1 MLDLSDI
8 VRLPRSERA
17 AALARAVPEA
27 AVSAKHVDAAIPA
40 SQVDAAISASQADAA
55 EGVAPWASG
64 GRRSALDRL
73 ASIDPVDYGR
83 TRNHTGGAV
92 TRLSPWLRHGVLS
105 LAEVRDAALACV
117 KRPEDAVKLISELG
131 WRDYWQQ
138 VYASLGDQIRKPIEP
153 PAHKSR
159 LPQVDQMP
167 ADVLAAQTGMHC
179 IDAFVRQLH
188 QTGWLHN
195 HQRMWLASWLVHARG
210 VRWQAGADWFLTH
223 LLDGDPASNHLSW
236 QWVAGTFSAKPYIF
250 NRENLESFT
259 GGSHCQPCGLRGS
272 CDVEGSYESLADR
285 WFASGGPVSRE
296 PLRIRPREDRFTE
309 SPQPPA
315 QQSAEPPAQPLVWLT
330 LDSVAATSPA
340 ATAHPQAPRLFVID
354 PEWISQERP
363 SLNRLIFL
371 FECLAD
377 IPGVEVVLG
386 DPHAAVPARARAHGC
401 ERIVMTETPCP
412 RIRRAV
418 AAIESASADLSDGRK
433 PLPVAVVPWPQF
445 CDRSRVRDLG
455 RFSRYWREVEH
466 SAMRPTETDQR

>member
-1 MLDLSDI
+1 MTDLSSILSLPPIERGAAITRTIPACGSTADARVNASDI
-8 VRLPRSERA
+8 DWKGGRA
-17 AALARAVPEA
+17 AALE
-27 AVSAKHVDAAIPA
+27 
-40 SQVDAAISASQADAA
+40 
-55 EGVAPWASG
+55 
-64 GRRSALDRL
+64 RL
-73 ASIDPVDYGR
+73 AAIDPVDYAR
-83 TRNHTGGAV
+83 TRNHVGGAV

-105 LAEVRDAALACV
+105 LAEVRDAALAHV
-117 KRPEDAVKLISELG
+117 KRPADAAKLISELG

-138 VYASLGDQIRKPIEP
+138 VYASLGDRIRKPIEP

-159 LPQVDQMP
+159 LKQVDQMP

-309 SPQPPA
+309 NSQTPA
-315 QQSAEPPAQPLVWLT
+315 QAPAEQSAEQSAEPLVWLT

-386 DPHAAVPARARAHGC
+386 DPHEAVPARARAHGC
-401 ERIVMTETPCP
+401 ERIVMAETPCP
-412 RIRRAV
+412 RIRRDV
-418 AAIESASADLSDGRK
+418 AAIESATADRSEGQK
-433 PLPVAVVPWPQF
+433 PLPVAVVPWPEF
-445 CDRSRVRDLG
+445 CDRSRVKDLG

-466 SAMRPTETDQR
+466 SAMRPTATDQR

>member
-1 MLDLSDI
+1 MTDLSSILSLPPIERGAAITRTIPVCGSTADTGVNTSDI
-8 VRLPRSERA
+8 DWKGGRA
-17 AALARAVPEA
+17 AALE
-27 AVSAKHVDAAIPA
+27 
-40 SQVDAAISASQADAA
+40 
-55 EGVAPWASG
+55 
-64 GRRSALDRL
+64 RL
-73 ASIDPVDYGR
+73 TAIDPVDYAR
-83 TRNHTGGAV
+83 TRNHVGGAV

-105 LAEVRDAALACV
+105 LAEVRDAALAHV
-117 KRPEDAVKLISELG
+117 KRPADAAKLISELG

-138 VYASLGDQIRKPIEP
+138 VYASLGDRIRKPIEP

-159 LPQVDQMP
+159 LKQVDQMP

-309 SPQPPA
+309 NSQTPA
-315 QQSAEPPAQPLVWLT
+315 QAPAEQSAEQSAEPLVWLT

-386 DPHAAVPARARAHGC
+386 DPHEAVPARARAHGC
-401 ERIVMTETPCP
+401 ERIVMAETPCP
-412 RIRRAV
+412 RIRRDV
-418 AAIESASADLSDGRK
+418 AAIESATADRSEGQK
-433 PLPVAVVPWPQF
+433 PLPVAVVPWPEF
-445 CDRSRVRDLG
+445 CDRSRVKDLG

-466 SAMRPTETDQR
+466 SAMRPTATDQR